1 MVKINRI
8 YTRTGDT
15 GETGLVGGARVS
27 KDAPRVD
34 TNGDVDEL
42 NAFLGVATTHALR
55 AGRQTLLSKLQLI
68 QNEIFDIGAVLA
80 TPAAESWEG
89 MIDITPQ
96 HLTRFERWIDELTDG
111 LPELRSFVLPGGTEL
126 NAALHVAR
134 TVCRRVERR
143 LVALSRLEPL
153 RANTIPYFN
162 RLSDLLFAMARA
174 ESAASHTP
182 EVLWVPG
189 QNRPGT

>member
-8 YTRTGDT
+8 YTRTGDA
-15 GETGLVGGARVS
+15 GETGLVGGARVA
-27 KDAPRVD
+27 KDAPRVEAY
-34 TNGDVDEL
+34 GDVDEL
-42 NAFLGVATTHALR
+42 NAFLGVASTLAR
-55 AGRQTLLSKLQLI
+55 ATGRQTLLSKLELI

-80 TPAAESWEG
+80 TPAGSSWEG
-89 MIDITPQ
+89 MIDITPAY
-96 HLTRFERWIDELTDG
+96 LTRFEQWIDALTDG

-143 LVALSRLEPL
+143 LVALARLEPL
-153 RANTIPYFN
+153 RPNTIPYFN

-174 ESAASHTP
+174 ESAASQIA
-182 EVLWVPG
+182 EALWVPG
-189 QNRPGT
+189 QNRPVS